1 MAKRACRTP
10 GYGRANVVL
19 CERANGPRRTLAST
33 RERLGSL
40 LSRSR
45 RANAKEHQDQDAP
58 SRPSTP
64 RERARTETLAQI
76 KTIALS
82 QLADNGV
89 GAISLKAIALE
100 VGVTGPAIYRYVAS
114 RNELLTELVVD
125 GYDDLAAA
133 LDSVARARTADPW
146 QVQVNALADAYRAW
160 AVEQPHRYRL
170 LFSAPLPGYDANAQ
184 RLVEAADRSM
194 AVFLNVYARA
204 GVRGDV
210 RPPLGKA
217 LTKQLRAWAVTRS
230 RDPGTPETLYQGVI
244 TWTRLHGFVSLEI
257 EGAFASMGI
266 DPDAVFHREVDA
278 LTAH

>member
-1 MAKRACRTP
+1 MSQVPTKQHQDQP
-10 GYGRANVVL
+10 V
-19 CERANGPRRTLAST
+19 
-33 RERLGSL
+33 
-40 LSRSR
+40 LSRS
-45 RANAKEHQDQDAP
+45 P
-58 SRPSTP
+58 TP
-64 RERARTETLAQI
+64 RERARTETLVQI
-76 KTIALS
+76 KTIALR
-82 QLADNGV
+82 QLADGGV

-100 VGVTGPAIYRYVAS
+100 IGLTGPAIYRYVAS
-114 RNELLTELVVD
+114 RNELLTELIID
-125 GYDDLAAA
+125 AYDDLAAA
-133 LDSVARARTADPW
+133 LDSVARAGTADPW

-204 GVRGDV
+204 GVEGDV

-278 LTAH
+278 LTAR

>member
-1 MAKRACRTP
+1 
-10 GYGRANVVL
+10 V
-19 CERANGPRRTLAST
+19 ASVSY
-33 RERLGSL
+33 SL
-40 LSRSR
+40 SRKMSQVPTKQHQDQPVLSRS
-45 RANAKEHQDQDAP
+45 P
-58 SRPSTP
+58 TP
-64 RERARTETLAQI
+64 RERARTETLARV
-76 KTIALS
+76 KTIALR
-82 QLADNGV
+82 QLADGGV

-100 VGVTGPAIYRYVAS
+100 VGITGPAIYRYIAS
-114 RNELLTELVVD
+114 RNELLTELIID
-125 GYDDLAAA
+125 AYDDLAAA

-204 GVRGDV
+204 GVEGDV
-210 RPPLGKA
+210 RPPLGKT

-266 DPDAVFHREVDA
+266 DPDSVFHREVDA
-278 LTAH
+278 LTAR